1 MSFRPTLLIACL
13 ALAAC
18 EGPSG
23 PMQTLDDAFVYS
35 TDVPAGMPVYV
46 RTLVGNIDVTPSPD
60 DSLRVTARM
69 TWRGDA
75 ERPKGIALSG
85 VRQPTGVLICAIFV
99 EGECT
104 ADKYTGKSKD
114 GFRLGGAQDVHVHF
128 TVQVP
133 HGVRLDLVV
142 VDGDISS
149 ASSAP
154 VRARSVNGDVTVVT
168 AVGPV
173 VAETINGDV
182 DARMTTL
189 SGPDSVIAKTMNGD
203 AWAFI
208 PDSVAASVD
217 VSTVNGSLI
226 TDFPDFAG
234 GDNRRKTLKGGLR
247 GGGTPVRVRTLN
259 GTVGLGRL
267 DAEGRTYPR

>member
-1 MSFRPTLLIACL
+1 MSFRPSMLIACL

-23 PMQTLDDAFVYS
+23 PLQTLDDAFVYT

-46 RTLVGNIDVTPSPD
+46 RTLVGDIDVTPSDD
-60 DSLRVTARM
+60 DSLRVTAQM
-69 TWRGDA
+69 TWRGDE
-75 ERPKGIALSG
+75 ERPQGITLSG
-85 VRQPTGVLICAIFV
+85 ERLPTGVLICAIFPD
-99 EGECT
+99 GKCT
-104 ADKYTGKSKD
+104 AEDYSGKSKD
-114 GFRLGGAQDVHVHF
+114 GFRLGGSQDVHVHF

-133 HGVRLDLVV
+133 HGVRLDLIG
-142 VDGDISS
+142 VDGNVRS

-154 VRARSVNGDVTVVT
+154 VRARTVNGDVTVVT
-168 AVGPV
+168 SVGPV

-189 SGPDSVIAKTMNGD
+189 SGRDSVIAKTINGD

-208 PDSVAASVD
+208 PDSVAATVD
-217 VSTVNGSLI
+217 VSTMNGSLI
-226 TDFPDFAG
+226 TDFPEFVG
-234 GDNRRKTLKGGLR
+234 GRDNRKSVTGTLR

-259 GTVGLGRL
+259 GTVGLARL
-267 DAEGRTYPR
+267 NAEGRTYPR